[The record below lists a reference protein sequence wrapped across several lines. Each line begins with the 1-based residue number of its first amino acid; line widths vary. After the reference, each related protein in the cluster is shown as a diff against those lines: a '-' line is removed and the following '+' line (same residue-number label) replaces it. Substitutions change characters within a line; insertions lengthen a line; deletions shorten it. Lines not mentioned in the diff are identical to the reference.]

1 MLKKYIAGGIIIE
14 TDIDFPELILT
25 EGTADVVLSYG
36 VVPEELQKTKH
47 EKALF
52 SSNENEVL
60 FRMPDIARYLIE
72 GHSKITI
79 ELIDSKRKS
88 DAEKYILTFI
98 LGVLSFKKGF
108 YPLHGGGVIHNGE
121 AYLFTGHSGAGKS
134 TTMAGLQQRGF
145 KPVGDD
151 IANLF
156 VKDGKVYVHPCFPR
170 FKLWKDSLNI
180 LKKNGSG
187 EYHLRS
193 DMEKFLVPMGDDFS
207 IEPVPVKRIY
217 LLLEDRNFKY
227 SFNKIKGKEK
237 LQRLKVNSYKPWMV
251 KAFSLNQLHFDL
263 MNDIVGKLEITEYH
277 RPLDRENLEKMYEL
291 LIENIKA

>member
-1 MLKKYIAGGIIIE
+1 MQKKYIAGGIIIE
-14 TDIDFPELILT
+14 TEIEFPELIETKGESDVLLT
-25 EGTADVVLSYG
+25 YG
-36 VVPEELQKTKH
+36 EVPEELKGIKD

-60 FRMPDIARYLIE
+60 FRMPKIARYLIE

-79 ELIDSKRKS
+79 ELIDKKRKA

-121 AYLFTGHSGAGKS
+121 AYLFTGYSGAGKS

-145 KPVGDD
+145 QPVGDD

-156 VKDGKVYVHPCFPR
+156 VKDGKVFVHPCFPR

-180 LKKNGSG
+180 LNKNGSG

-193 DMEKFLVPMGDDFS
+193 DMDKYLVPMGDDFS
-207 IEPVPVKRIY
+207 TEPVPVKRIY
-217 LLLEDRNFKY
+217 LLVEDRDFEYFFKEV
-227 SFNKIKGKEK
+227 KGKEK
-237 LQRLKVNSYKPWMV
+237 LQRLKANSYKPWMV
-251 KAFSLNQLHFDL
+251 KAFSLNQKHFGL
-263 MNDIVGKLEITEYH
+263 MNDIIGKIEFFEYH
-277 RPLDRENLEKMYEL
+277 RPLDRANIEKMYDL
-291 LIENIKA
+291 LIENIKS

>member
-1 MLKKYIAGGIIIE
+1 MQKKYIAGGIIIE
-14 TDIDFPELILT
+14 TDIEFPELILT
-25 EGTADVVLSYG
+25 EGETDVVLAYG
-36 VVPEELQKTKH
+36 KVPEQLSNVKN

-79 ELIDSKRKS
+79 EPIDEKRKA

-145 KPVGDD
+145 QPVGDD

-170 FKLWKDSLNI
+170 FKLWKDSLNF
-180 LKKNGSG
+180 LNKKGSG

-207 IEPVPVKRIY
+207 IEPVLVKRIY
-217 LLLEDRNFKY
+217 LLVEDRNFEY
-227 SFNKIKGKEK
+227 SFKEIKGKEK

-251 KAFSLNQLHFDL
+251 KAFSLNQLHFGL
-263 MNDIVGKLEITEYH
+263 MNDIVVKVEITEYH
-277 RPLDRENLEKMYEL
+277 RPLDKANLDKMYDL